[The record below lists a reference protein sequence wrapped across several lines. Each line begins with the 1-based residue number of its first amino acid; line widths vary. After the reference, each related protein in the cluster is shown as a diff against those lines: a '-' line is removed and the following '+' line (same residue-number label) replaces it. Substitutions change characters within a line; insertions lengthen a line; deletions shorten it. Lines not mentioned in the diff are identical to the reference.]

1 MMSRLTLNLRSTA
14 STDPT
19 ARIDAMTLPLSSRVI
34 STLHFTTQIDLED
47 IAEDD
52 DDNDENEDGQA

>member
-14 STDPT
+14 STDAT
-19 ARIDAMTLPLSSRVI
+19 ARIDAMTLPLSSHVI
-34 STLHFTTQIDLED
+34 STLHFTTQVDLED

-52 DDNDENEDGQA
+52 GDDDENEDGQP